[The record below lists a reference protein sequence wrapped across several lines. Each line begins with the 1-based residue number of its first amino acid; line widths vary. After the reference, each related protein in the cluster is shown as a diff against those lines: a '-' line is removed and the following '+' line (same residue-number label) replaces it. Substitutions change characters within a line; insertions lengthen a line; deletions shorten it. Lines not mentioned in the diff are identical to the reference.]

1 MSSKNLNFQK
11 GNKMKQ
17 SLDSKNI
24 KEIINISEEENKII
38 KEKNEGMVAN
48 AQFCSIQEKS
58 YNSPKVTNSISSNV

>member
-24 KEIINISEEENKII
+24 KEIINISEEEKKII

-48 AQFCSIQEKS
+48 AQFCSI
-58 YNSPKVTNSISSNV
+58 